1 MPIRLS
7 LPLPFE
13 PPPPLLVSQQAD
25 AEGADDLA
33 QAARWCCELR
43 YRHEHRAQ
51 DEVEIT
57 VSFNVRADT
66 AMRDAGPALF
76 TRGVV
81 TRLIHAGDGE
91 DVEALLLRRMSP
103 ATPWPRVVYFTSTG
117 EALDLGDGVDDGEE
131 RRYLI
136 PTPQPAPG
144 WHDLGLRWCGLD
156 VARAQNANTA
166 LTAVRNRGLVDESS
180 EIPVYRT
187 TTVTAPQP
195 VAPLN
200 RWRQDF
206 AIRVGDESVEMA
218 LTAAVDDLF
227 GDDAFGQ
234 PLALE
239 LSYAYAP
246 GLADDETDLPLIC
259 VPVAL
264 QPPQPFDAT
273 TSKRIAE
280 ALTAWQ
286 AANQPPARRAQWRIA
301 LVQYAQ
307 IAPDTQQPLLDLQSL
322 VYRLG

>member
-81 TRLIHAGDGE
+81 ARLIHAGDGE
-91 DVEALLLRRMSP
+91 DVEALLLHRTSP
-103 ATPWPRVVYFTSTG
+103 ATPWPRVVYFTSAG
-117 EALDLGDGVDDGEE
+117 EALDLGDGIDDGEE

-166 LTAVRNRGLVDESS
+166 LTAVRNRGLVDKRSG
-180 EIPVYRT
+180 IPVYRT

-234 PLALE
+234 PLALA

-246 GLADDETDLPLIC
+246 GPADDETDLPLIC

-264 QPPQPFDAT
+264 QAPQPFDAT

-280 ALTAWQ
+280 ALAAWQ
-286 AANQPPARRAQWRIA
+286 AANQPPARRAQWRVA

-307 IAPDTQQPLLDLQSL
+307 IAPDTQRPLLDLQSL